1 MSNLYPKAH
10 SWVAVDQMTDDI
22 SFTSQVHNTET
33 RSLVWEKGKP
43 YVVVTTGGC
52 YWRGIFCKLAA
63 LSILWVVSM
72 EMKENNIILFRIH
85 RFFSS
90 QKILLMRISG
100 LILDFGKE
108 THLITFPVVSR
119 VAIGAFSKETSTP
132 PSLQVTTDE
141 EPVPLV

>member
-10 SWVAVDQMTDDI
+10 SCVAVYQMTDGI

-43 YVVVTTGGC
+43 YVVVLLVRNILQTC
-52 YWRGIFCKLAA
+52 IAA

-72 EMKENNIILFRIH
+72 EMKDNNIIFFRVH

-90 QKILLMRISG
+90 RKILLMRIFG

-108 THLITFPVVSR
+108 THLN
-119 VAIGAFSKETSTP
+119 FSCHFQGSNWCIFQENQYTTLSTSNNR
-132 PSLQVTTDE
+132 
-141 EPVPLV
+141 